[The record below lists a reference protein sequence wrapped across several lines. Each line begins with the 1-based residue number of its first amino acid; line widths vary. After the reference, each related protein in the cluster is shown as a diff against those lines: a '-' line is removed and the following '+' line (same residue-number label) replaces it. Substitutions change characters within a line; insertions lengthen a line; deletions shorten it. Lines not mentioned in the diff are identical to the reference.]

1 VTRARG
7 AARAPLN
14 RGGAAGRAAAIALI
28 AAVALMLAAPIRAR
42 AAAITGASLTVAGNA
57 VELRFEVRGRGLRW
71 NLSAHNQELWIDLE
85 HAKLELP
92 ARPIEGQERPPIAH
106 VSAIGGSGGRARI
119 VVEVNGKVDYAIA
132 RLPHELAIR
141 LARSGDAPAL
151 AAPLLAEMEPGRPAS
166 RTVGSPRRRYS
177 HERRASGP
185 AMNRS
190 FAADRAPE
198 SGNGAA
204 REAPSDARAEVVAP
218 ERMRPVAITPP
229 NRVGSRP
236 LVMVDPGHGGHDP
249 GTSAADGAAE
259 KNVALEIA
267 RQLQAALEARGVD
280 AELTRA
286 GDNFL
291 SLADRTRLANRAGA
305 DLFISIHLNSSPA
318 ANTTGI
324 ESYYLNNTTD
334 RATIRLARM
343 ENGVAGGYGAPG
355 QPNLNYI
362 LSDLR
367 QGYKANESA
376 SLARMIEAESAASI
390 AAGLQIK
397 VNALGAKK
405 GPFYVLVGA
414 DMPSVLIECG
424 FLSNPGEARLLQQ
437 PDYQRA
443 LAGGIAAAVVHY
455 FNADAA
461 VGNL

>member
-1 VTRARG
+1 MTRARG
-7 AARAPLN
+7 P
-14 RGGAAGRAAAIALI
+14 GRAAAIVLI
-28 AAVALMLAAPIRAR
+28 AAAGLVLAAPIRAR
-42 AAAITGASLTVAGNA
+42 AAAITGASITVAGNA

-92 ARPIEGQERPPIAH
+92 PRPIEGQERPPIAQ
-106 VSAIGGSGGRARI
+106 VSAVGGGGGRARI
-119 VVEVNGKVDYAIA
+119 VVEVSGKVDYAIA
-132 RLPHELAIR
+132 RLPHELVIR

-151 AAPLLAEMEPGRPAS
+151 AAPLLAEMERDRSAS
-166 RTVGSPRRRYS
+166 RIAGPPRRRRP
-177 HERRASGP
+177 HERRASGL
-185 AMNRS
+185 ALNRS

-198 SGNGAA
+198 GGN
-204 REAPSDARAEVVAP
+204 EAPPNSDAEVIAP

-229 NRVGSRP
+229 NRIGAHP

-249 GTSAADGAAE
+249 GTSAADGVAE
-259 KNVALEIA
+259 KSVALEIA
-267 RQLQAALEARGVD
+267 RQLQAALQARGVD

-291 SLADRTRLANRAGA
+291 SLADRTRMANRAGA

-318 ANTTGI
+318 TNMAGI

-343 ENGVAGGYGAPG
+343 ENGVTGGYGAPG

-424 FLSNPGEARLLQQ
+424 FLSNPDEARLLQQ

-455 FNADAA
+455 FNATAA